1 RSPAQGN
8 DPRGGSGGAGARAAR
23 HGAAA
28 GGAHLC
34 RGGRL
39 RAVVRRPSH
48 DCRPSRWRRRG
59 AGDVPRPGRRRGG
72 ARAGELHQRSRHRH
86 AHQRPARG
94 DRRGTGVRGRDAG
107 ADQLDQVD
115 ARPHHGRGVGD
126 RGGRLRP
133 GGGDR
138 RGAADDG
145 PGGPGERLR
154 LRAEPGAPA
163 PGGGG
168 DEQRLCLRRQQRL
181 DDLQEVRGVVT
192 RSRGPTA
199 ACDRTRPAPA
209 MKQQTAPLPQGP
221 PTGAAR
227 RRRVV
232 VTGAGVVSPLGD
244 SPAALHRAL
253 AAGTSARKPVEL
265 FETSGIGCHE
275 AGEIR
280 PFDPQAYVG
289 ERNLRPLDRTSRLLV
304 VAAQLALADSGWAAG
319 GQLRQTGTPGGAAAE
334 VGLVVGTTFCSVRTI
349 AEFDRRALRL
359 GPTHARP
366 LDFANIGLNAATGQA
381 AIWHGLRGVN
391 STLAGGEASGLQAI
405 AQAAELVR
413 AGRADAVL
421 AGGAEGLCF
430 ESFLGYYR
438 AGRLCG
444 ALDRG
449 SAERPVP
456 FDARRN
462 GFSLSEGAALLMLEE
477 ASSAAARG
485 AAMRAEVLGWGAAF
499 AAASGEAGMADAVAR
514 AVRLALADAGAVPAE
529 IGCPSAAGG

>member
-1 RSPAQGN
+1 
-8 DPRGGSGGAGARAAR
+8 
-23 HGAAA
+23 
-28 GGAHLC
+28 
-34 RGGRL
+34 
-39 RAVVRRPSH
+39 
-48 DCRPSRWRRRG
+48 
-59 AGDVPRPGRRRGG
+59 
-72 ARAGELHQRSRHRH
+72 
-86 AHQRPARG
+86 
-94 DRRGTGVRGRDAG
+94 
-107 ADQLDQVD
+107 
-115 ARPHHGRGVGD
+115 
-126 RGGRLRP
+126 
-133 GGGDR
+133 
-138 RGAADDG
+138 
-145 PGGPGERLR
+145 
-154 LRAEPGAPA
+154 
-163 PGGGG
+163 
-168 DEQRLCLRRQQRL
+168 
-181 DDLQEVRGVVT
+181 
-192 RSRGPTA
+192 
-199 ACDRTRPAPA
+199 

-359 GPTHARP
+359 GPTHASP
-366 LDFANIGLNAATGQA
+366 LDFANSVINAATGQA

-421 AGGAEGLCF
+421 AGGAEELCF

-529 IGCPSAAGG
+529 IGCLSASASGSLAVDRAEARGVAAALGEWAAELPVTAIKAMLGEGLGVSAAWQAVDLVETLGDGVLPGIAGLEQLEPGLPLPLPETAPAATRRLQPAARQRALITAVGADGHCSALVLGAP